1 MSELVPLVVGG
12 ALTLIGG
19 AGTEWLRDRR
29 ASNQAT
35 TERLEIRQERR
46 DDLERQ
52 TLTELQDSLQT
63 YVRGI
68 AKVRLFD
75 EKTQR
80 EHGQQFQIPDGLD
93 AELNAG
99 QVLTIKL
106 ATRVADDEIRRLVD
120 EVIQHG
126 TATVLP
132 DPEEPQRH
140 WKEMGGFY
148 ERAQEKIGRRL
159 RSL

>member
-12 ALTLIGG
+12 ALALVGG

-29 ASNQAT
+29 AWSQAT
-35 TERLEIRQERR
+35 SERREIRQERR

-52 TLTELQDSLQT
+52 TLIELQDSLQA

-106 ATRVADDEIRRLVD
+106 ATRVADDEIRRLID

-126 TATVLP
+126 TATVIP
-132 DPEEPQRH
+132 HPEEPQRH
-140 WKEMGGFY
+140 WEEMGRIY
-148 ERAQEKIGRRL
+148 ERAQEKLGQRI

>member
-1 MSELVPLVVGG
+1 MSELVPLVAGG

-19 AGTEWLRDRR
+19 AGTEWLRNRR
-29 ASNQAT
+29 ASSQAT
-35 TERLEIRQERR
+35 SERKESRQERC

-52 TLTELQDSLQT
+52 TLLELQDSLQA

-68 AKVRLFD
+68 AKVCLFD

-93 AELNAG
+93 DGLHAA

-106 ATRVADDEIRRLVD
+106 ATRVSDDEIRSLIN
-120 EVIQHG
+120 EVIEEG
-126 TATVLP
+126 TAAVLP
-132 DPEEPQRH
+132 HSDDPQRH
-140 WKEMGGFY
+140 
-148 ERAQEKIGRRL
+148 
-159 RSL
+159 